1 MSWQVREVARRAGID
16 HRPDPADA
24 VRLADEGQP
33 AAHRM
38 RRSPGGPRRR
48 RSRWTVP
55 GRARSPGTGPIS
67 RSRTGGSSAATVS
80 RGRTW
85 LHGGGRGGGG
95 WRARTGT
102 GFGRRGGGERIHDGE
117 HEWHGPHGGT
127 PGNAAHSWR
136 TAGQS
141 QLWRSG
147 EAGVAARGVRR
158 GSRTLRRWLAGV
170 ATSRGGASSRCGA
183 GWNAAASRIHCPT
196 TRAVMHYSRRHER
209 HAPAADT
216 GAHVRYTCPS

>member
-1 MSWQVREVARRAGID
+1 MSWQRANVTRRAGID

-33 AAHRM
+33 ATHRM
-38 RRSPGGPRRR
+38 RGLLADLDVDDHVGSFQGAHDLPE
-48 RSRWTVP
+48 P
-55 GRARSPGTGPIS
+55 GRLLVPEPQEERGDGVTRPDAVHGS
-67 RSRTGGSSAATVS
+67 R
-80 RGRTW
+80 
-85 LHGGGRGGGG
+85 RGGGG
-95 WRARTGT
+95 GGIGIRT

-127 PGNAAHSWR
+127 PGNAARSRR

-170 ATSRGGASSRCGA
+170 AASRGGASSRSGA
-183 GWNAAASRIHCPT
+183 GWSAAASRHPLS
-196 TRAVMHYSRRHER
+196 HKPGR
-209 HAPAADT
+209 HALLQTA
-216 GAHVRYTCPS
+216 